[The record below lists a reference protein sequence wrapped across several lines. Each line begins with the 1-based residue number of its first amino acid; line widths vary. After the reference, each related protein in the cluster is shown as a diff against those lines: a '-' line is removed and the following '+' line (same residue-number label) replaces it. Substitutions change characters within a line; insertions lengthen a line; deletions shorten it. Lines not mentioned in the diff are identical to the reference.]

1 MANEII
7 ISTNDNDFMSM
18 VIKLMGRGMR
28 MSMSMEGQFVL
39 TLDEI
44 SDLVTKIS
52 QRVLLQNH
60 CKMTDFHAE
69 FSLSDGSKE
78 TVPSFD
84 QLNIYR
90 SINPN
95 ICNSCK
101 MSFAFLIDFHSRGVE
116 KQSVDIEIRTKD
128 KGTAEKN
135 DPLEGGFTF
144 GIANINIEY
153 TDVTW
158 ANDIKNLFEKYL
170 DVHLQRYPIRSKIA
184 EFLNIKNSTIL
195 VFPMFLIG
203 LTLGTLGDD
212 PKTKQ
217 QMISE
222 KIGELSSS
230 ESLSAIHQKLDI
242 LIFKQNDIRSGW
254 DLLFVVVLF
263 ISILSALAILSLII
277 RNIPKSAILLS
288 PESQK
293 VYDRKEGKRGRL
305 NLYGIGGIILS
316 VITSVVAANIDR
328 LIVTF
333 F

>member
-1 MANEII
+1 MANEIT
-7 ISTNDNDFMSM
+7 ISTNDNDFRSM
-18 VIKLMGRGMR
+18 LIKLMGRGMS
-28 MSMSMEGQFVL
+28 MSKSMEGQFVL

-44 SDLVTKIS
+44 TDLVTKIS

-84 QLNIYR
+84 QLTIYR

-128 KGTAEKN
+128 KGTGDKN

-158 ANDIKNLFEKYL
+158 ANDIKNLFEKYFEA
-170 DVHLQRYPIRSKIA
+170 HLQKYPIRSKIA
-184 EFLNIKNSTIL
+184 EFLNIKNSTMI
-195 VFPMFLIG
+195 VFPMFVIG
-203 LTLGTLGDD
+203 LALGSLGDD
-212 PKTKQ
+212 PKTKK
-217 QMISE
+217 QMIID
-222 KIGELSSS
+222 KIGEISPDENFTS
-230 ESLSAIHQKLDI
+230 IHQKLDI
-242 LIFKQNDIRSGW
+242 IIFKQNDIRSGW
-254 DLLFVVVLF
+254 DLLFIVILL
-263 ISILSALAILSLII
+263 ISIVAGLAILSLMI
-277 RNIPKSAILLS
+277 RNIPKSAIILS

-293 VYDRKEGKRGRL
+293 VYDRKEGSRGRL